1 MGMGV
6 RMEDGGWAMA
16 EENGNGG
23 WRWMTGV
30 QDRDGVHGSR
40 GRGRKMGMEDWVRKI
55 AMDGGDGE

>member
-1 MGMGV
+1 
-6 RMEDGGWAMA
+6 MEDGGWGMA

-30 QDRDGVHGSR
+30 QDRDGVHGGR